1 MVRNIS
7 HVNQANFANF
17 CIKTYM
23 SNFDFFSAHMT
34 MLMREIQLYTFYAM
48 AAQETP
54 TKWGNT

>member
-1 MVRNIS
+1 MCNIS

-23 SNFDFFSAHMT
+23 SNFDFFSALMT
-34 MLMREIQLYTFYAM
+34 MLMREIQLYAFYAM

-54 TKWGNT
+54 TK